1 GNVNSGEEGQ
11 KFVFSN
17 MMRQNFGVNLTADKV
32 DAIWKAYNKDSL
44 SQENIDKIINE
55 NESTGKDKY
64 KKNADDY
71 TNSKEG
77 MANRSEAVTEKQA
90 SSINDWGDALRGI
103 NSKLGGIPPAMYAL
117 GAGMGALATAIM
129 TSGTMGGLSSFVK
142 NLTRKPFKAVEPTSA
157 GGNFFKTVKT
167 AFKTGKSEG

>member
-1 GNVNSGEEGQ
+1 MMSNLIEQVKGNINSGEEGQ
-11 KFVFSN
+11 KFAFSS

-32 DAIWKAYNKDSL
+32 DAIWEAYNKDSL

-71 TNSKEG
+71 ANSKEG

-90 SSINDWGDALRGI
+90 SGVNDYGDALRELI
-103 NSKLGGIPPAMYAL
+103 LN
-117 GAGMGALATAIM
+117 
-129 TSGTMGGLSSFVK
+129 
-142 NLTRKPFKAVEPTSA
+142 
-157 GGNFFKTVKT
+157 
-167 AFKTGKSEG
+167 